1 AARARP
7 RLRRAPAPRPPP
19 TAGAPGRAPAGE
31 TQEQGDF
38 MYGRAFFD
46 PDGHHFEVVW
56 MDPSVVE
63 G

>member
-1 AARARP
+1 LPANSIFSAD
-7 RLRRAPAPRPPP
+7 APLDKAI
-19 TAGAPGRAPAGE
+19 ASGGAPAGE

-56 MDPSVVE
+56 MDPSVIE